1 MELDFT
7 SVYAYIDSLRNKP
20 KTELDTKY
28 NKATAYLEEYAFKN
42 CINHYEIVED
52 TYDYEY
58 KYGLLF
64 IWYADKEHKEEIDHF
79 CINVMDF

>member
-1 MELDFT
+1 MDLDFT

-20 KTELDTKY
+20 KTELDIKY

-42 CINHYEIVED
+42 CIKHFEIVED
-52 TYDYEY
+52 TYDY
-58 KYGLLF
+58 KYGLRF
-64 IWYADKEHKEEIDHF
+64 IWYTDKKHKEKIDHF